1 MDIPPMLLMFF
12 LLALSIATVIGEDVP
27 FVFSKDYASIAGYS
41 LDQIR
46 DISMSNEDLIGVP
59 FEAFEEYNPNLVSR
73 VEPRNAIVRHESV
86 LLAQKYPGNHT
97 IQSDKSAQF
106 SVICRQETIRAKAG
120 AI

>member
-1 MDIPPMLLMFF
+1 MFF
-12 LLALSIATVIGEDVP
+12 LLALSIATVIAEDVP